1 MAATASTQTRTTGIP
16 GRFILSAEGRH
27 IVVDASA
34 AAGGVAEAFVAQEL
48 LVGAL
53 ATCAQAV
60 ISLKAAEMGLEL
72 RSVVVDA
79 ASSRDADVRPPVYDG
94 FTMDF
99 EISGASQADAET
111 LVTFFKENCPIYHTL
126 SSAAPTKV
134 TVRAI
139 A

>member
-1 MAATASTQTRTTGIP
+1 MAATASAQTRTTGIP

-27 IVVDASA
+27 LVVDASA
-34 AAGGVAEAFVAQEL
+34 ATGGVAEAFVAQEL

-60 ISLKAAEMGLEL
+60 ISLKADEMGLTL
-72 RSVVVDA
+72 RGVTVDVE
-79 ASSRDADVRPPVYDG
+79 SSRDPDVRPPVYDG

-99 EISGASQADAET
+99 EISGASQDDAET
-111 LVTFFKENCPIYHTL
+111 LVTFFQENCPIYHTL
-126 SSAAPTKV
+126 ASAAPMKV
-134 TVRAI
+134 TIRAV